1 MKGMRYHVTLRYS
14 LLFVLFSV
22 FCSEAPP
29 GESQVKTESAD
40 LVNLIAPETIEK
52 PQKPPQVAVMTTR
65 YGDITIRFRA
75 DLAPETVRHFVKLA
89 ENGFYYNTTFHR
101 VMRDRMIQGGDPNSR
116 DNNPYND
123 GQGTS
128 GNLLK
133 AEFSKEPFRR
143 GTLAM
148 ARQPSDP
155 DSASCQFFIVLKRMS
170 HWDGEYTVFGEVTDG
185 LEVADKISRAK
196 LAKLGNL
203 KDRPAASIWI
213 KDISIQ

>member
-1 MKGMRYHVTLRYS
+1 
-14 LLFVLFSV
+14 
-22 FCSEAPP
+22 
-29 GESQVKTESAD
+29 
-40 LVNLIAPETIEK
+40 
-52 PQKPPQVAVMTTR
+52 
-65 YGDITIRFRA
+65 
-75 DLAPETVRHFVKLA
+75 
-89 ENGFYYNTTFHR
+89 
-101 VMRDRMIQGGDPNSR
+101 MIQGGDPNSR

-128 GNLLK
+128 GKLLK

-185 LEVADKISRAK
+185 LDVADKISRVK

-213 KDISIQ
+213 KDITIQ

>member
-1 MKGMRYHVTLRYS
+1 MGRDSILQYS

-22 FCSEAPP
+22 CCSEVPP
-29 GESQVKTESAD
+29 RESQIRTEPGLNVANST
-40 LVNLIAPETIEK
+40 APETSEEPK
-52 PQKPPQVAVMTTR
+52 KTPQVAVMTTR

-75 DLAPETVRHFVKLA
+75 DLAPETVRNFVELA

-101 VMRDRMIQGGDPNSR
+101 VMRGRMIQGGDPNSR

-128 GNLLK
+128 GKLLK

-170 HWDGEYTVFGEVTDG
+170 NWDGEYTVFGEITAG
-185 LEVADKISRAK
+185 LDVADKISRAK

-213 KDISIQ
+213 KDIRIQ

>member
-1 MKGMRYHVTLRYS
+1 MRSHSILQYS
-14 LLFVLFSV
+14 LLFVVFSV
-22 FCSEAPP
+22 FCSETPP
-29 GESQVKTESAD
+29 REAQTKTEPGDVVD
-40 LVNLIAPETIEK
+40 LTTPETNEQPK
-52 PQKPPQVAVMTTR
+52 NPPQAAVMTTR
-65 YGDITIRFRA
+65 YGDIKIRFRP
-75 DLAPETVRHFVKLA
+75 DLAPETVRHFVELA
-89 ENGFYYNTTFHR
+89 EKGFYYNTTFHR
-101 VMRDRMIQGGDPNSR
+101 VMRGRMIQGGDPNSR

-128 GNLLK
+128 GKLLK

-185 LEVADKISRAK
+185 LDVADKISRSK

-213 KDISIQ
+213 KDIRVQ